1 MLHAQRT
8 PGGRC
13 PIKVNIRLSLT
24 LSALLLGCAAAVPA
38 QSLPSEF
45 ESWNE
50 IQLIVPLIRDK
61 NSKGKMVDKVTATFS
76 GISRIGRNPVRPLD
90 SRVSATID
98 YRVNKYLSLMA
109 AVLYRRD
116 ELTPRVDRYETRLD
130 LGFVLTKTWGNFT
143 FRDRNVIEHRFRNS
157 RKDINVY
164 RNRGQISYS
173 IKHKNKELFAPFVAN
188 EGYYD
193 LTNKLWSQNEFH
205 AGISRRL
212 NKRTVLDVAYTRN
225 DSRPFNANALNL
237 TLKIKLR

>member
-1 MLHAQRT
+1 M
-8 PGGRC
+8 
-13 PIKVNIRLSLT
+13 KIRLLLILSLLT
-24 LSALLLGCAAAVPA
+24 VCAVAGSA

-50 IQLIVPLIRDK
+50 IQLIVPLVRDK
-61 NSKGKMVDKVTATFS
+61 DSKGKTFDRLTATFS
-76 GISRIGRNPVRPLD
+76 GISRIGRNPVKPLD
-90 SRVSATID
+90 SRIAAVLD
-98 YRVNKYLSLMA
+98 YRVNKYLSLMG

-173 IKHKNKELFAPFVAN
+173 IKRKGKELFAPFVAN

-193 LTNKLWSQNEFH
+193 ITNKVWSQNEFH

-212 NKRTVLDVAYTRN
+212 SKRTVLDVAYTRN

>member
-1 MLHAQRT
+1 MR
-8 PGGRC
+8 
-13 PIKVNIRLSLT
+13 IRLSL
-24 LSALLLGCAAAVPA
+24 LISALLLGCAAGAA

-50 IQLIVPLIRDK
+50 VQLIVPLVRDK
-61 NSKGKMVDKVTATFS
+61 DSKGKSVDRLTAIFS
-76 GISRIGRNPVRPLD
+76 GISRVGRNPVKPLD
-90 SRVSATID
+90 SRVAAALD
-98 YRVNKYLSLMA
+98 YRVNKYFSLMG

-116 ELTPRVDRYETRLD
+116 ELTPRIDRYETRLD

-157 RKDINVY
+157 RKDINIY
-164 RNRGQISYS
+164 RNRGQVSYS
-173 IKHKNKELFAPFVAN
+173 IKHKNKELFAPFIAN

-212 NKRTVLDVAYTRN
+212 TKRTVLEAAYTRN